1 MSNFSLFLIGFIV
14 LTVGLAFG
22 AFQLGL
28 PTIWIGIG
36 ALILLGVG
44 IVSGVARTRQREKPP
59 AT

>member
-14 LTVGLAFG
+14 LTVGLVLG

-28 PTIWIGIG
+28 PTIWIAIG
-36 ALILLGVG
+36 AVVLLGVG
-44 IVSGVARTRQREKPP
+44 ILSGVARTRQREKPP